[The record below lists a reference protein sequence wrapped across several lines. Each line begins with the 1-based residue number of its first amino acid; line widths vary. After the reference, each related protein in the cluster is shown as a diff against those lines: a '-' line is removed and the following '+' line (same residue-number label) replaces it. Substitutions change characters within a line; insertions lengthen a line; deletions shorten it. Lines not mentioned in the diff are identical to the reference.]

1 MKFYYVLI
9 RYNEDDEDNED
20 AVRGAALCKLE
31 TEEEEQLYDEEEY
44 TELLEGTG
52 YSDEDIYFYLSPD
65 SEEPYVGME
74 VGDATIID
82 I

>member
-9 RYNEDDEDNED
+9 RYNEDDEDDED
-20 AVRGAALCKLE
+20 ATRGAAICKLE
-31 TEEEEQLYDEEEY
+31 TEEEEQLYDMEKY
-44 TELLEGTG
+44 RELFEGTG

-65 SEEPYVGME
+65 SEEPFVGME
-74 VGDATIID
+74 VGDATIIE

>member
-1 MKFYYVLI
+1 MKFYDVLI
-9 RYNEDDEDNED
+9 RYDEADEDDED
-20 AVRGAALCKLE
+20 ALQSAIICKLE

-44 TELLEGTG
+44 IELLEGTG